1 MVTKGYGFTVD
12 DIDWS
17 SPADLKPYEKAHKLE
32 MTEQDN
38 LMYMWF
44 GSYALSAVSVA
55 VEHNLAGVESTSRK
69 TWRNTGRNALNFT
82 RSSLKNRINLCQR
95 KNYRNNVNYS
105 WQGYRLCRVIL
116 N

>member
-44 GSYALSAVSVA
+44 GSYALSAVSVLL
-55 VEHNLAGVESTSRK
+55 VDHCGRRDHICQKNLQK
-69 TWRNTGRNALNFT
+69 TDGL
-82 RSSLKNRINLCQR
+82 
-95 KNYRNNVNYS
+95 YR
-105 WQGYRLCRVIL
+105 
-116 N
+116 